1 MRISGPKTSGSSIR
15 SRLLLARL
23 AALVGVALVGAAPLG
38 AQRDTSAGG
47 SGSRSTPPA
56 LAPAPGPSI
65 VEGRVVR
72 PAVTGEV
79 PVPAVYVTLHRV
91 GPDSAGPLDSMR
103 TDGYGRYH
111 FTYRRFGDPTA
122 LYFAASVY
130 NGIAYFSTPFRGGAV
145 RGDDAEIVV
154 FDTTTHPVRFTT
166 QGHHVVVGAPRPTG
180 LRDIV
185 EVYEVSNDTV
195 VTAIGRDS
203 LTPVWS
209 APLPRGATNF
219 IAGQGDVSPSA
230 LQRRGDS
237 VVLLAPFSPGVKQLS
252 FSYALDGRSFP
263 LDFTLD
269 RQNGLLEVLLEEP
282 GAQVRSPSLRS
293 QGNATTQGRTFKR
306 FLAQNPPAGERVRI
320 DVPSTAFAARS
331 TLVAAVAVGI
341 ALAMIA
347 ALWVAYRR
355 GAATRPSTPR
365 TQREESVATLASAIA
380 ALDARREA
388 NDPSLSG
395 ADYDAERAALKARL
409 AAKLAEGASPA

>member
-1 MRISGPKTSGSSIR
+1 MRP
-15 SRLLLARL
+15 
-23 AALVGVALVGAAPLG
+23 AALLCAALLGAAPLG
-38 AQRDTSAGG
+38 AQRDT
-47 SGSRSTPPA
+47 PA
-56 LAPAPGPSI
+56 AAPRAAAPSLVPATGPSL

-72 PAVTGEV
+72 PAPTGEV
-79 PVPAVYVTLHRV
+79 GVPGVWVTIHRV

-103 TDGYGRYH
+103 TERYGGYH

-130 NGIAYFSTPFRGGAV
+130 AGIAYFSAPFRAGAV

-154 FDTTTHPVRFTT
+154 FDTTTGPVKFTV
-166 QGHHVVVGAPRPTG
+166 QGHHLVIGAPRPTG

-185 EVYEVSNDTV
+185 EVYEISNDTV

-209 APLPRGATNF
+209 APLPKGATNF
-219 IAGQGDVSPSA
+219 VAGQGDVSASSI
-230 LQRRGDS
+230 QRRGDS

-252 FSYALDGRSFP
+252 FSYALDARAFP
-263 LDFTLD
+263 LDITLD

-282 GAQVRSPSLRS
+282 GAQVRAPSLRA

-306 FLAQNPPAGERVRI
+306 FLAQNPAAGERVRI

-331 TLVAAVAVGI
+331 TLVTAVAVGI
-341 ALAMIA
+341 ALAMVA

-355 GAATRPSTPR
+355 GRAARPAAAPA
-365 TQREESVATLASAIA
+365 QPEESVATLASAIA
-380 ALDARREA
+380 ALDARRDA
-388 NDPSLSG
+388 HDPSLSS

-409 AAKLAEGASPA
+409 AAKLADGTSPA

>member
-1 MRISGPKTSGSSIR
+1 MRAAV
-15 SRLLLARL
+15 LLG
-23 AALVGVALVGAAPLG
+23 AALFGAAPLG
-38 AQRDTSAGG
+38 AQRDTSAAPGAG
-47 SGSRSTPPA
+47 TPS
-56 LAPAPGPSI
+56 LAPAPGPSL

-72 PAVTGEV
+72 PVVTGET
-79 PVPAVYVTLHRV
+79 PVPGVWVTIHRV

-103 TDGYGRYH
+103 TDRYGRYR
-111 FTYRRFGDPTA
+111 FTYRRFGDPAA

-130 NGIAYFSTPFRGGAV
+130 NGIAYFSSPFRGGAV
-145 RGDDAEIVV
+145 KGDDAEIVV
-154 FDTTTHPVRFTT
+154 FDTTTHPVRYTI
-166 QGHHVVVGAPRPTG
+166 QGHHLVIGAPRPTG

-209 APLPRGATNF
+209 APMPKGAIGFT
-219 IAGQGDVSPSA
+219 AGQGDVSASS

-252 FSYALDGRSFP
+252 FSYALDQRAFP
-263 LDFTLD
+263 WEFTLD

-282 GAQVRSPSLRS
+282 GASVRSPSLRS

-331 TLVAAVAVGI
+331 TLVTAVAVGFM
-341 ALAMIA
+341 LAMIG

-355 GAATRPSTPR
+355 GRVIRPPTTR
-365 TQREESVATLASAIA
+365 TQPEESVATLASAIA

-388 NDPSLSG
+388 NDPSLSS

-409 AAKLAEGASPA
+409 AARLADGTSPA

>member
-1 MRISGPKTSGSSIR
+1 
-15 SRLLLARL
+15 
-23 AALVGVALVGAAPLG
+23 VALLGAAPLG
-38 AQRDTSAGG
+38 AQRDSSAGAAG
-47 SGSRSTPPA
+47 ARATPPA

-65 VEGRVVR
+65 AEGRVVR

-79 PVPAVYVTLHRV
+79 PVPGVYVTLHRV

-111 FTYRRFGDPTA
+111 FTYRRFGDATA

-237 VVLLAPFSPGVKQLS
+237 VVLLAPFAPGVKQLS

-331 TLVAAVAVGI
+331 TLVTAVAVGI

-355 GAATRPSTPR
+355 GAATRPATSR
-365 TQREESVATLASAIA
+365 AQREESVATLASAIA

-388 NDPSLSG
+388 NDPTL
-395 ADYDAERAALKARL
+395 AIAEYDAERAALKARL
-409 AAKLAEGASPA
+409 AAKLAGGASPA

>member
-1 MRISGPKTSGSSIR
+1 MRP
-15 SRLLLARL
+15 
-23 AALVGVALVGAAPLG
+23 AALLVAALFAAAPLG
-38 AQRDTSAGG
+38 AQRDTSAAASKAGV
-47 SGSRSTPPA
+47 PVF
-56 LAPAPGPSI
+56 GPST

-72 PAVTGEV
+72 PVVTGEV
-79 PVPAVYVTLHRV
+79 GVPDVWVTIHRV

-103 TDGYGRYH
+103 TDNYGRYK
-111 FTYRRFGDPTA
+111 FTYKRFGDATA

-130 NGIAYFSTPFRGGAV
+130 KGIAYFSAPFRGGAV
-145 RGDDAEIVV
+145 KGDEAEIVV
-154 FDTTTHPVRFTT
+154 FDTTTSPVRFTV
-166 QGHHVVVGAPRPTG
+166 QGHHLVIGAPRPTG

-209 APLPRGATNF
+209 APLPKGATGF
-219 IAGQGDVSPSA
+219 TAGQGDVSASS

-252 FSYALDGRSFP
+252 FTYSLDQRAFP
-263 LDFTLD
+263 IDFTLD
-269 RQNGLLEVLLEEP
+269 KQIGLLEVLLEEP

-331 TLVAAVAVGI
+331 TLVTVLIVGI
-341 ALAMIA
+341 VVVMVI
-347 ALWVAYRR
+347 ALWIAYRR
-355 GAATRPSTPR
+355 GLVLRPSATP
-365 TQREESVATLASAIA
+365 TPAEESVATLASAIA
-380 ALDARREA
+380 ALDARHEA
-388 NDPSLSG
+388 NDPSLSS

-409 AAKLAEGASPA
+409 AAKLAGGASPA

>member
-1 MRISGPKTSGSSIR
+1 MRAAV
-15 SRLLLARL
+15 LLG
-23 AALVGVALVGAAPLG
+23 AALFGAAPLG
-38 AQRDTSAGG
+38 AQRDSSAAPGAG
-47 SGSRSTPPA
+47 APS
-56 LAPAPGPSI
+56 LAPAPGPSL

-72 PAVTGEV
+72 PVVTGET
-79 PVPAVYVTLHRV
+79 PVPGVWVTIHRV

-103 TDGYGRYH
+103 TDRYGRYR
-111 FTYRRFGDPTA
+111 FTYRRFGDPAA

-130 NGIAYFSTPFRGGAV
+130 NGIAYFSSPFRGGAV
-145 RGDDAEIVV
+145 KGDDAEIVV
-154 FDTTTHPVRFTT
+154 FDTTTHPVRYTI
-166 QGHHVVVGAPRPTG
+166 QGHHLVIGAPRPTG

-209 APLPRGATNF
+209 TPLPKGAIGFT
-219 IAGQGDVSPSA
+219 AGQGDVSASS

-252 FSYALDGRSFP
+252 FSYALDQRAFP
-263 LDFTLD
+263 WEFTLD

-282 GAQVRSPSLRS
+282 GASVRSPSLRS

-331 TLVAAVAVGI
+331 TLVTAVAVGI
-341 ALAMIA
+341 MLAMIG
-347 ALWVAYRR
+347 ALWIAYRR
-355 GAATRPSTPR
+355 GRAIRPPTTR
-365 TQREESVATLASAIA
+365 TQPEESVATLASAIA

-388 NDPSLSG
+388 NDPSLSS

-409 AAKLAEGASPA
+409 AARLADGTSPA

>member
-1 MRISGPKTSGSSIR
+1 MRTSGPKTSGSSIR
-15 SRLLLARL
+15 KLLRLTLLG
-23 AALVGVALVGAAPLG
+23 AALLSAAPLR
-38 AQRDTSAGG
+38 AQRDTTTAAPQAGV
-47 SGSRSTPPA
+47 PVF
-56 LAPAPGPSI
+56 GPST

-72 PAVTGEV
+72 PVVTGEV
-79 PVPAVYVTLHRV
+79 GVPDVWVTIHRV

-103 TDGYGRYH
+103 TDNYGRYK
-111 FTYRRFGDPTA
+111 FTYKRFGDATA

-130 NGIAYFSTPFRGGAV
+130 KGIAYFSAPFRGGAV
-145 RGDDAEIVV
+145 KGDEAEIVV
-154 FDTTTHPVRFTT
+154 FDTTTHPIRYTI
-166 QGHHVVVGAPRPTG
+166 QGHHLVVGAPRPTG

-209 APLPRGATNF
+209 APLPKGATGF
-219 IAGQGDVSPSA
+219 TAGQGDVSASS

-252 FSYALDGRSFP
+252 FTYSLDQRAFP
-263 LDFTLD
+263 IDFTLD
-269 RQNGLLEVLLEEP
+269 KQIGLLEVLLEEP

-331 TLVAAVAVGI
+331 TLVTVLIVGI
-341 ALAMIA
+341 VLVMVV
-347 ALWVAYRR
+347 ALWIAYRR
-355 GAATRPSTPR
+355 GLVNRPAAARAHP
-365 TQREESVATLASAIA
+365 EESVATLASAIA

-388 NDPSLSG
+388 NDPSLSS

-409 AAKLAEGASPA
+409 AAKLAGGASPA

>member
-1 MRISGPKTSGSSIR
+1 MA
-15 SRLLLARL
+15 LL
-23 AALVGVALVGAAPLG
+23 GAAPLG
-38 AQRDTSAGG
+38 AQRDSSAGA
-47 SGSRSTPPA
+47 SRARTAP
-56 LAPAPGPSI
+56 LAPAPGLSL

-79 PVPAVYVTLHRV
+79 PVSGVIVTIHRV

-111 FTYRRFGDPTA
+111 FTYRRFGEPTA

-130 NGIAYFSTPFRGGAV
+130 DGIAYFSAPFRGGAV

-154 FDTTTHPVRFTT
+154 FDTTTHPVRFTV
-166 QGHHVVVGAPRPTG
+166 QGHHLVIGAPRPTG

-203 LTPVWS
+203 MAPVWS
-209 APLPRGATNF
+209 APLPRGATGF
-219 IAGQGDVSPSA
+219 TAGQGDVSAPS
-230 LQRRGDS
+230 LQRRGDE
-237 VVLLAPFSPGVKQLS
+237 VVVLAPFSPGVKQIS
-252 FSYALDGRSFP
+252 FTYALDARAFP
-263 LDFTLD
+263 LDVTLD

-282 GAQVRSPSLRS
+282 GAQVRSTSLRS

-306 FLAQNPPAGERVRI
+306 FLAQNAPVGERVQI

-331 TLVAAVAVGI
+331 TLVTAVAVGI

-347 ALWVAYRR
+347 ALWIAYRR
-355 GAATRPSTPR
+355 GAGTRAPPR
-365 TQREESVATLASAIA
+365 AQQDESVATLASAIA

-388 NDPSLSG
+388 KDPLLSSEE
-395 ADYDAERAALKARL
+395 YDAERAALKARL
-409 AAKLAEGASPA
+409 AAKLADGASPA

>member
-1 MRISGPKTSGSSIR
+1 MKLLIVGGVAGGASAAAR
-15 SRLLLARL
+15 SRRL
-23 AALVGVALVGAAPLG
+23 
-38 AQRDTSAGG
+38 S
-47 SGSRSTPPA
+47 
-56 LAPAPGPSI
+56 
-65 VEGRVVR
+65 
-72 PAVTGEV
+72 
-79 PVPAVYVTLHRV
+79 
-91 GPDSAGPLDSMR
+91 
-103 TDGYGRYH
+103 
-111 FTYRRFGDPTA
+111 
-122 LYFAASVY
+122 
-130 NGIAYFSTPFRGGAV
+130 
-145 RGDDAEIVV
+145 DDAEIVV
-154 FDTTTHPVRFTT
+154 FETTTSPVKFTV
-166 QGHHVVVGAPRPTG
+166 QGHHLVIGAPRPTG

-209 APLPRGATNF
+209 APLPKGATNF
-219 IAGQGDVSPSA
+219 IAGQGYVSPSS

-252 FSYALDGRSFP
+252 LSYALDSRAFP

-282 GAQVRSPSLRS
+282 GAQVRAPSLRA
-293 QGNATTQGRTFKR
+293 QGNATTQGRTLKR

-355 GAATRPSTPR
+355 GRVLRPSATPAPA
-365 TQREESVATLASAIA
+365 EESVAALASAIA
-380 ALDARREA
+380 ALDARRDA
-388 NDPSLSG
+388 NDPTLST
-395 ADYDAERAALKARL
+395 ADYDAARAALKARL
-409 AAKLAEGASPA
+409 AAKLADGASPA